1 MNQPLTTR
9 RRRLSK
15 EERRTQLLDEA
26 RALIREQG
34 TDELTLARLAERAGV
49 TKPLVYDHF
58 GDKGG
63 LLAELY
69 REFEARQHEMLD
81 AALPSAGGELPLVAK
96 VVAGAYI
103 DCCVA
108 EGRELADVV
117 SALAGSPD
125 LDAVRQEAE
134 DGFLAKYRSALA
146 PFAREIGT
154 ADLRAIIGA
163 GESLARAATSGVITA
178 DEARDVLA
186 SVIVA
191 VTMAD

>member
-1 MNQPLTTR
+1 MTQPPTTT

-15 EERRTQLLDEA
+15 EERRSQLLDEA
-26 RALIREQG
+26 RTLIRELG

-81 AALPSAGGELPLVAK
+81 AALLSAGGELPDVAR
-96 VVAGAYI
+96 VVATAYV

-117 SALAGSPD
+117 SALAGSPT

-134 DGFLAKYRSALA
+134 DAFLAKYRTALN
-146 PFAREIGT
+146 PFAGEIGA
-154 ADLRAIIGA
+154 ADLVAIIGA
-163 GESLARAATSGVITA
+163 GESLARAATTGAIA
-178 DEARDVLA
+178 AQQAREALTT
-186 SVIVA
+186 VIVA
-191 VTMAD
+191 VTTAE